1 MKASLLYRAGMLA
14 SLSILVVT
22 STSAVFA
29 DRGGYADPPGG
40 WTFVEDWNGDIP
52 PAEDSPDAKWQHQN
66 GSDEYSG
73 NKNTAE
79 FEAFEI
85 FIVPPD
91 KDPNG
96 TGVLV
101 GDVVRIE
108 TLEGVGDTEDG
119 VNPAAD
125 ASVLRLVDIGD
136 PRTLGFS
143 FPTDRKIFF
152 TGPLHAPGELDA
164 DPFENGVTFIARLR
178 IFPIFPDRDV
188 GASLELVQLA
198 LDPDGDGIPDGDGSL
213 RFIPE
218 ASDRAH
224 VGIGYVDPDDDLA
237 RTLVGVG
244 YYNQGALEILIN
256 DPTEVAADPEGRE
269 GDENVPV
276 LTDIDTTEFHT
287 VWVSAK
293 VSDDDPGAITVRAF
307 ADGSLTPTVA
317 TIHRNDGA
325 AAAVDR
331 PNPETMTGDQWS
343 GVKQLS
349 FNIGSAGT
357 PAAGGFQ
364 FDYMCATLAG
374 AFDPQPAGGANVQ
387 AWELY

>member
-1 MKASLLYRAGMLA
+1 MRASLLLRTGMLTGI
-14 SLSILVVT
+14 SLFVIT
-22 STSAVFA
+22 SMSAVHA

-52 PAEDSPDAKWQHQN
+52 PADDLPDAKWQHNN
-66 GSDEYSG
+66 GSDSYSG
-73 NKNTAE
+73 NAHTEEFNE
-79 FEAFEI
+79 FEIYIA
-85 FIVPPD
+85 PD
-91 KDPNG
+91 
-96 TGVLV
+96 VLV

-108 TLEGVGDTEDG
+108 TIAGIGDTEDG

-136 PRTLGFS
+136 PRALGFS
-143 FPTDRKIFF
+143 DPSDRKIFF

-178 IFPIFPDRDV
+178 IFPIFPDPDIGV
-188 GASLELVQLA
+188 GQDLVDLA
-198 LDPDGDGIPDGDGSL
+198 LDPDGDGEPNGDGSL

-218 ASDRAH
+218 ASNRAH
-224 VGIGYVDPDDDLA
+224 VGIGYVDPDDDLVRA
-237 RTLVGVG
+237 LVGVG
-244 YYNQGALEILIN
+244 YYNAGSLEVLVN
-256 DPTEVAADPEGRE
+256 DASTVAGDATGRD

-276 LTDIDTTEFHT
+276 LSDIDTTAFHT

-293 VSDDDPGAITVRAF
+293 VSDSDPGAITVRAF
-307 ADGSLTPTVA
+307 ADGSTTPVIA
-317 TIHRNDGA
+317 TILRNDGA
-325 AAAVDR
+325 AAAADR
-331 PNPETMTGDQWS
+331 PNAQEMGGDQWT
-343 GVKQLS
+343 GFKQLA

-357 PAAGGFQ
+357 NAAGGFQ

-374 AFDPQPAGGANVQ
+374 AFDPQAAGGSDVA